1 MKHYV
6 IAGSGIVG
14 CVIARKL
21 ADKGNKVTIYERRS
35 HAGGNLYDCVDEHGI
50 RVHLYGPH
58 IFHTNSQRVYDLVN
72 SFCELQEYNLVCGS
86 VMDGKCVPT
95 AFDFTSV
102 DTFFPDEAE
111 TIKEHIRLVFGDRE
125 SATVLEMLDSE
136 DEYVKKFADFLYEK
150 DYRPYTAKQW
160 GIEPEKIDKQIFKR
174 VPILFSYGS
183 RYFGDKY
190 QAMPVNG
197 YMELVNN
204 LLDHENISLQLGTD
218 CLEHVELRDDALYLD
233 GERMKGTLI
242 YTGPLDEFF
251 GCRHGRLPY
260 RSLRFEWQYSTRDS
274 FQDMP
279 VVAYPQAE
287 GYTRITEYKKLPAQ
301 HVQGTTYA
309 VEYPLPYRAG
319 EQHEPYYPVMTE
331 ESCALYEKYAAEAKK
346 IGGLVCCGRLA
357 EFKYYNIDQA
367 IERALETA
375 DALLQENTPD
385 STESTNG

>member
-136 DEYVKKFADFLYEK
+136 DE
-150 DYRPYTAKQW
+150 
-160 GIEPEKIDKQIFKR
+160 
-174 VPILFSYGS
+174 
-183 RYFGDKY
+183 
-190 QAMPVNG
+190 
-197 YMELVNN
+197 N
-204 LLDHENISLQLGTD
+204 LRISFM
-218 CLEHVELRDDALYLD
+218 R
-233 GERMKGTLI
+233 
-242 YTGPLDEFF
+242 
-251 GCRHGRLPY
+251 
-260 RSLRFEWQYSTRDS
+260 
-274 FQDMP
+274 
-279 VVAYPQAE
+279 
-287 GYTRITEYKKLPAQ
+287 RITVRIRQSSGALSRKRLTSRFLSVYQ
-301 HVQGTTYA
+301 
-309 VEYPLPYRAG
+309 
-319 EQHEPYYPVMTE
+319 
-331 ESCALYEKYAAEAKK
+331 SCFPMAAD
-346 IGGLVCCGRLA
+346 ILVTSIRPCR
-357 EFKYYNIDQA
+357 
-367 IERALETA
+367 
-375 DALLQENTPD
+375 
-385 STESTNG
+385 